1 MSRCD
6 TVCRLD
12 GQNALITGAS
22 KGIGRAIAV
31 SFAEAGANV
40 VINYP
45 NDQQKENAQR
55 TASRAKQSSP
65 EDSDGTIRIVK
76 ADVSKER
83 DVEQMFDTAE
93 NELGSIT
100 TLVNNAGVFSTAPIT
115 ELSIDEW
122 ERVLNTNL
130 RGTFLTIR
138 RALEPML
145 EERSGSII
153 NVASELAY
161 IGDVDVSHYAASKG
175 GIVSL
180 TRAVAREAA
189 PDVRVNAIAPGPV
202 ETDLLE
208 QTPDEQLADQLE
220 IPARR
225 AGQPQEI
232 APTALFLASDDASY
246 YFGQVLSPSGGAVM
260 R

>member
-1 MSRCD
+1 MPFIPTS
-6 TVCRLD
+6 
-12 GQNALITGAS
+12 
-22 KGIGRAIAV
+22 AI
-31 SFAEAGANV
+31 F
-40 VINYP
+40 
-45 NDQQKENAQR
+45 
-55 TASRAKQSSP
+55 
-65 EDSDGTIRIVK
+65 
-76 ADVSKER
+76 
-83 DVEQMFDTAE
+83 
-93 NELGSIT
+93 
-100 TLVNNAGVFSTAPIT
+100 
-115 ELSIDEW
+115 
-122 ERVLNTNL
+122 
-130 RGTFLTIR
+130 
-138 RALEPML
+138 
-145 EERSGSII
+145 SGSTP
-153 NVASELAY
+153 ASSIAR
-161 IGDVDVSHYAASKG
+161 